1 MNELDRKLRQMAA
14 EEKIKMP
21 DHVQKRMEATLHA
34 LPTKETKRKRLV
46 LLPRIAAAAACVVF
60 VFIFIMPNVS
70 VVYAQSM
77 EKIPVI
83 GDLIRVVT
91 IRNYLYSDSTHDL
104 NINVPSI
111 SDEDNTSAADRVNDD
126 VDRLTQKLMQQFYDD
141 LGGIG
146 KQGHGSIYVDYDV
159 LTNTDRW
166 FTLRL
171 SVQLISG
178 SSNHYFEY
186 YHVDRATGKTV
197 KLADLFNTEDFNQIL
212 TDHIKAQMYER
223 MEKDESVVYF
233 ADDAEFGHDCAY
245 VGDEHNFYFN
255 DNGDLVIPF
264 DKYEVA
270 PGYMGNPE
278 FTIKL
283 DDIQGILK
291 DEFKNI
297 NSVK

>member
-1 MNELDRKLRQMAA
+1 MNEFDKKIRQMAA

-21 DHVQKRMEATLHA
+21 DHVQKRMETTLSA
-34 LPTKETKRKRLV
+34 LPTKGSKQKRPV
-46 LLPRIAAAAACVVF
+46 LLQRIAAAAACVVF
-60 VFIFIMPNVS
+60 ALIFIMPNVS
-70 VVYAQSM
+70 VVYAQSV

-91 IRNYLYSDSTHDL
+91 IRNYFYADPTHEM

-111 SDEDNTSAADRVNDD
+111 SDEDNTSAADYINDD
-126 VDRLTQKLMQQFYDD
+126 VDKLTQKLLEQFYND
-141 LGGIG
+141 LEEFG

-159 LTNTDRW
+159 QTNTQRW

-171 SVQLISG
+171 SIQLISG
-178 SSNHYFEY
+178 SSNQYFEY
-186 YHVDRATGKTV
+186 YHIDRATGNIV
-197 KLADLFNTEDFNQIL
+197 KLADLFNTEDFNQTL
-212 TDHIKAQMYER
+212 TDQIKVQMHER
-223 MEKDESVVYF
+223 MEKDESLVYF
-233 ADDAEFGHDCAY
+233 ADDAEIGHDCAY

-255 DNGDLVIPF
+255 ENGDLVIPF

-278 FTIKL
+278 FVIAL
-283 DDIQGILK
+283 DDIQDILK

-297 NSVK
+297 NSIK